1 MALVTDNHLRFT
13 YDDAGR
19 RRIVEALQ
27 LTMEAYDRGM
37 KGGAIG
43 HDIPP
48 RVGKSSLIS
57 LIAIEA
63 KSRGVPF
70 VHVMTPWEDLAKQL
84 TDAEKLKKTL
94 KLYGPKEKP
103 PWVITPHRVET
114 IGSSTYYERQA
125 KGAEP
130 YAFVTSTIHLAKAG
144 EVHVKQAVRNAS
156 EEGLPAPIIVVD
168 ECHLLGDGQVWA
180 KLVNDLIALGA
191 FAVTLTGTSLRS
203 DRSPMPGFRT
213 ITQGEWE
220 EKTRFKLDGVEY
232 YIHPDYG
239 TQMKRVSG
247 RKQNGEQAECVTE
260 ATGLTVKWQEA
271 FTEGWMNRFVALP
284 VDFKCVTAEGEVMN
298 ISSATAAV
306 AQKNVGLWMR
316 SSECCRALAEASI
329 NNLGAFW
336 RSNKKTRNTKM
347 LVVTSAD
354 MKKGKG
360 SDDKDSN
367 AHAREMRRQIE
378 AAVSGNEVLQSQE
391 LTIEICTSVNENGD
405 PDTATQEKLKRF
417 RLVEPT
423 EEKGKVLTPIDILIV
438 KGMGVVGLDC
448 PECKVLVDAS
458 TVRKGPL
465 KRQLATRNLTVWTG
479 IKKESYT
486 FYPQDPD
493 NHAFYCQLKSASP
506 SYVNFRVVDEEEQVT
521 ESPVEESAD
530 LSAPIVPGSG
540 DVAGCLDEA
549 GQWVSGNYESLIA
562 KICRKWPAML
572 EIRHIDIIKMYEN
585 GAFEGIE
592 NEPDES
598 PKEDP
603 SGDAASMVEAVDD
616 VFDGEPFG
624 TKARRLISERWPGL
638 YMQNP
643 DEWRQRNKRL
653 MTIAK
658 VNCRMSPQISV
669 ESIDDPVRLQEL
681 KDSLEAALITLI
693 REVQG

>member
-1 MALVTDNHLRFT
+1 MLPSAC
-13 YDDAGR
+13 
-19 RRIVEALQ
+19 
-27 LTMEAYDRGM
+27 
-37 KGGAIG
+37 
-43 HDIPP
+43 
-48 RVGKSSLIS
+48 
-57 LIAIEA
+57 
-63 KSRGVPF
+63 RGV
-70 VHVMTPWEDLAKQL
+70 DQQLGGLLAQQQK
-84 TDAEKLKKTL
+84 D
-94 KLYGPKEKP
+94 
-103 PWVITPHRVET
+103 PH
-114 IGSSTYYERQA
+114 
-125 KGAEP
+125 
-130 YAFVTSTIHLAKAG
+130 
-144 EVHVKQAVRNAS
+144 
-156 EEGLPAPIIVVD
+156 
-168 ECHLLGDGQVWA
+168 
-180 KLVNDLIALGA
+180 
-191 FAVTLTGTSLRS
+191 
-203 DRSPMPGFRT
+203 
-213 ITQGEWE
+213 
-220 EKTRFKLDGVEY
+220 
-232 YIHPDYG
+232 
-239 TQMKRVSG
+239 
-247 RKQNGEQAECVTE
+247 
-260 ATGLTVKWQEA
+260 
-271 FTEGWMNRFVALP
+271 
-284 VDFKCVTAEGEVMN
+284 
-298 ISSATAAV
+298 
-306 AQKNVGLWMR
+306 
-316 SSECCRALAEASI
+316 
-329 NNLGAFW
+329 
-336 RSNKKTRNTKM
+336 TKM